1 MITDFTFKNLKNISK
16 VFNYKKIFFKNKFFF
31 QELHLNSYSSTVF
44 FGLFLKNIHKVD
56 FIVIWDI
63 CIVWFL
69 GILGSFF

>member
-1 MITDFTFKNLKNISK
+1 MITDFTFKNLKIYQK
-16 VFNYKKIFFKNKFFF
+16 YLTIKKIFFKNKFFF

-63 CIVWFL
+63 CIV
-69 GILGSFF
+69 